1 LPKET
6 LGEGGPYRCH
16 HTAHIYENRMFV
28 FGGKDLE
35 GKDQN
40 EVWHLTF
47 DTKSWEKSKVFGN
60 TPKPRNRH
68 SSVITNEGK
77 IYIFGGISNDSGYLN
92 DLWMFDVTNMQW
104 TEILSQNLGKEFYPQ
119 PLAGASAS
127 LWKKEDEEKKIII
140 FGGCTEISKY
150 VTNLWIYD
158 IGKL

>member
-1 LPKET
+1 M
-6 LGEGGPYRCH
+6 
-16 HTAHIYENRMFV
+16 IYGCLM
-28 FGGKDLE
+28 
-35 GKDQN
+35 
-40 EVWHLTF
+40 
-47 DTKSWEKSKVFGN
+47 
-60 TPKPRNRH
+60 
-68 SSVITNEGK
+68 SVIK
-77 IYIFGGISNDSGYLN
+77 LIFFLFNLQA
-92 DLWMFDVTNMQW
+92 NMQW